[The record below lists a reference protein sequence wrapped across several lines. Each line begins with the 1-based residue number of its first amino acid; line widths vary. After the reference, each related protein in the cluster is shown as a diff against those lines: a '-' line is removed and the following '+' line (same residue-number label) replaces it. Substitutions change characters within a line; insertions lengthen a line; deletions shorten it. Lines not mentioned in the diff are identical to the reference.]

1 MGFERALLM
10 GSRVGRNMR
19 RARAASRI
27 DRFFGSSMDAGFVVV
42 TTGTFSFCCAYPKPV
57 FLRLYPSQP
66 AVESLLSTSGTPTAM
81 LGTIFDRNQI
91 TNLRPYPSPMSHAFI
106 LVNASPE
113 LYLRLPP
120 PSIAQTR
127 PPCHH
132 KHTQGDYQYAPQIR
146 HHRLLAHL
154 FQHFTANGNANER
167 AKITYQPWT
176 RILSPRIANHS
187 RQTDDGITNPKPT
200 PDFACFRDLPNAGW
214 REAQERS
221 RREPENA
228 TEDVQAG

>member
-1 MGFERALLM
+1 
-10 GSRVGRNMR
+10 
-19 RARAASRI
+19 
-27 DRFFGSSMDAGFVVV
+27 
-42 TTGTFSFCCAYPKPV
+42 
-57 FLRLYPSQP
+57 
-66 AVESLLSTSGTPTAM
+66 
-81 LGTIFDRNQI
+81 
-91 TNLRPYPSPMSHAFI
+91 MSHAFI
-106 LVNASPE
+106 IVNLSPE

-132 KHTQGDYQYAPQIR
+132 KHTQGDDQHTPKVR

-154 FQHFTANGNANER
+154 FQHFTTNGNANER
-167 AKITYQPWT
+167 AKIHLSAMDPPNSQ
-176 RILSPRIANHS
+176 SPRLLNHS

-200 PDFACFRDLPNAGW
+200 PDFACFRDLPNAGG

-221 RREPENA
+221 RREPENG